1 MIYYIKE
8 WLRFTDLSENEFK
21 LDYYDFSKNYQEKF
35 NIPPYLIVQ
44 NNIFSKFVY
53 QNNLRIFEILR
64 EKQ

>member
-1 MIYYIKE
+1 MRYYIKE

-21 LDYYDFSKNYQEKF
+21 LDYYDFGKNYQEKF

-44 NNIFSKFVY
+44 NNIFRKYVY

-64 EKQ
+64 EKL